1 MAGELGHLSGPGRSA
16 PAKRHFGLEEEAI
29 LMSRLSPA
37 SAIAAGQATAAKV
50 EEPTAVLLVTG
61 GPAAGKTFPLDG
73 TPLTLGKRNGSDI
86 VLPWVAS
93 RQTRLWARDGRFMIC
108 NLADD
113 QPVLVNGQPVVWAA
127 LEDGDLLIVGPHT
140 LQFSLST
147 GESLP

>member
-1 MAGELGHLSGPGRSA
+1 
-16 PAKRHFGLEEEAI
+16 
-29 LMSRLSPA
+29 MSRLSPA
-37 SAIAAGQATAAKV
+37 SAIAAGQAAAAKV
-50 EEPTAVLLVTG
+50 EEPTAVLLATR

-73 TPLTLGKRNGSDI
+73 TPLTLGKHNGADI

-108 NLADD
+108 NLTDG

-140 LQFSLST
+140 LQFSLSP